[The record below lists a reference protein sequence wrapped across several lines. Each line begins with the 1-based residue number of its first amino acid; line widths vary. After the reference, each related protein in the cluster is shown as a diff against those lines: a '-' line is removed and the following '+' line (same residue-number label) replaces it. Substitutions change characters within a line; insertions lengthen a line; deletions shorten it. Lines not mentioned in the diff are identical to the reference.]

1 MKLESQTLEN
11 GIRVVKLEG
20 KMDIHGVS
28 QVSEEF
34 SSTLEEQA
42 KQIVVDMSAVS
53 FMASLGMRTLMITAR
68 GVNSKGG
75 KMVLLNPQPL
85 VKEALVTA
93 GINRL
98 IPIYDDFEAA
108 CCAV

>member
-20 KMDIHGVS
+20 KMDIQGVN
-28 QVSEEF
+28 QVGEEF
-34 SSTLEEQA
+34 GSTVEEAA

-68 GVNSKGG
+68 GINGKGG
-75 KMVLLNPQPL
+75 KMVLLQPQPL

-93 GINRL
+93 GIDRL
-98 IPIYDDFEAA
+98 IPIYDDIETA
-108 CCAV
+108 CSAL

>member
-34 SSTLEEQA
+34 GSTVEEQT

-68 GVNSKGG
+68 SVNGKGG

-85 VKEALVTA
+85 VKEALMTA
-93 GINRL
+93 GIDRL
-98 IPIYDDFEAA
+98 IPIYDDLETA
-108 CCAV
+108 CYAL